1 MRRRQVV
8 VNAATHG
15 AVTLAAARQLIS
27 PLKTLFEESQSLP
40 EGLWLVKWVDYFSLG
55 RGFISSPRVHV
66 VLQKIQHRDMATPE
80 RLSQQDVGYLVGRR
94 PGQSPDGVASWAIRP
109 VLTGTLPLL
118 RIGDVVRGH
127 RIEGALRQREAT
139 ISLTGDTPVRTV
151 GILDEQPPP
160 QEWNGKHY
168 RVLNRFEHEL
178 GAQPEVRDAKC
189 LSIKIGRAEYLIPAT
204 VILTTFY
211 GFHTEPA
218 NAAGPR
224 AFLAACP
231 VRGASRSAGIADRE
245 KPC

>member
-1 MRRRQVV
+1 M
-8 VNAATHG
+8 
-15 AVTLAAARQLIS
+15 
-27 PLKTLFEESQSLP
+27 KTLFEESQSLP